1 MEKRK
6 NLILFWISVCCF
18 FLMSGLF
25 LVMPFDFAAKQSKI
39 MDLLIGVTFWVLL
52 LAGIVTQIVLA
63 QIRKKWFIR
72 NRVRRYPFTK
82 TIGVFSFLKN
92 LPGSIADGVLVVS
105 IIGLIVAVFA
115 TDGMG
120 YACYVFMALMVFSF
134 CMHCIFNGNIYYF
147 LTNRDEILKTVKSKR
162 SEDSE
167 KEKS

>member
-1 MEKRK
+1 MENRK

-18 FLMSGLF
+18 FLMSALF
-25 LVMPFDFAAKQSKI
+25 LIMPLNFATKQTKI
-39 MDLLIGVTFWVLL
+39 IDLLIGVSFWVLMF
-52 LAGIVTQIVLA
+52 AGIATQIVLA

-120 YACYVFMALMVFSF
+120 YACYVFVALLVFSL

-147 LTNRDEILKTVKSKR
+147 LTNQDEILQNVKSKH
-162 SEDSE
+162 SE